1 MGLADFA
8 NLKVNKETLYVAE
21 DFGMKDYA
29 NEFID
34 IIRQDD
40 SWSRKTEGLHYT
52 NLDAHHTEWRMHLT
66 HKCFKILSERVE
78 DYITEKSHGIG
89 IKLETKEVWG
99 GIYGQGES
107 AAPHSHQP
115 YIWSWCYYVKAPEGC
130 SPIIF
135 PRHQLDEKGKDE
147 IIQPKDDMLVVF
159 PGSKV
164 HKVPKSEIKEER
176 VMIAGNTSY

>member
-34 IIRQDD
+34 ILRQDD

-52 NLDAHHTEWRMHLT
+52 NLDNHHTEWRMHLT
-66 HKCFKILSERVE
+66 NKCFKILSERVE

-99 GIYGQGES
+99 GIYGQGETEL
-107 AAPHSHQP
+107 HHTHINLTFTGLGVTTLTYQR
-115 YIWSWCYYVKAPEGC
+115 GC

-164 HKVPKSEIKEER
+164 HKVPKSEIKEDNEL
-176 VMIAGNTSY
+176 

>member
-78 DYITEKSHGIG
+78 S
-89 IKLETKEVWG
+89 
-99 GIYGQGES
+99 
-107 AAPHSHQP
+107 
-115 YIWSWCYYVKAPEGC
+115 
-130 SPIIF
+130 
-135 PRHQLDEKGKDE
+135 
-147 IIQPKDDMLVVF
+147 
-159 PGSKV
+159 
-164 HKVPKSEIKEER
+164 
-176 VMIAGNTSY
+176 N